1 MKKLTLGLLAFC
13 LAGSALCADK
23 AELDAKIRMLATKL
37 EALQDKPDKAIPAA
51 DLNKAVGIILL
62 DRTKAGFFFAYEGG
76 GGVALLKDPKK
87 KTWGPAAFL
96 AANDASVG
104 PQIGG
109 QQTFYAILLMNTNA
123 IQLLTEPGYELGGSA
138 QGT

>member
-1 MKKLTLGLLAFC
+1 MKKMTLSLCVLW
-13 LAGSALCADK
+13 LAGSALGADK
-23 AELDAKIRMLATKL
+23 AELDGKIRMLSTKL
-37 EALQDKPDKAIPAA
+37 EALQEKADKAIPPG
-51 DLNKAVGIILL
+51 DLSKAVGIVLL

-76 GGVALLKDPKK
+76 GGVALLKDPKSK
-87 KTWGPAAFL
+87 AWGPAAFL

-123 IQLLTEPGYELGGSA
+123 IKLLTEPGYELRSSA
-138 QGT
+138 Q